1 MLQQLLTSKKD
12 RNNQTLI
19 WHLEGVAVPL
29 FKEWKC
35 FNLTIATV
43 CVLFSFCPD
52 KGEQLVNFHHV
63 LTKRVTFS
71 NS

>member
-19 WHLEGVAVPL
+19 WHLEEIAAPL
-29 FKEWKC
+29 FKELKC

-43 CVLFSFCPD
+43 YIVFIFP
-52 KGEQLVNFHHV
+52 
-63 LTKRVTFS
+63 
-71 NS
+71 